1 MSIGIWIY
9 YYSYVELS
17 LIKNLSM
24 GNVILKI
31 QLGLIVLKTD

>member
-9 YYSYVELS
+9 YYPYIELS

-24 GNVILKI
+24 GNVILET
-31 QLGLIVLKTD
+31 QLRLIVLKTN